1 MDIQD
6 LRGLGTLVVAIA
18 FIGLSLWVFSSKR
31 NAEFAEARLAP
42 FADEAVPEPLKP
54 QLSTEQ
60 QSEVPLSNEQS
71 AVRSNQP

>member
-18 FIGLSLWVFSSKR
+18 FIGLSLWVFSSRR

-42 FADEAVPEPLKP
+42 FADEALPEPAK
-54 QLSTEQ
+54 Q
-60 QSEVPLSNEQS
+60 QLSNEQLS
-71 AVRSNQP
+71 KEQPVVRSNQP

>member
-42 FADEAVPEPLKP
+42 FADEPLP
-54 QLSTEQ
+54 ATTQEQLKKEQ
-60 QSEVPLSNEQS
+60 P

>member
-18 FIGLSLWVFSSKR
+18 FITMSLWVFSAKR
-31 NAEFAEARLAP
+31 NAGFAEARLAP
-42 FADEAVPEPLKP
+42 FADEQSPAPAK
-54 QLSTEQ
+54 EQ
-60 QSEVPLSNEQS
+60 VQQEQP

>member
-31 NAEFAEARLAP
+31 NAEFDEARLAP
-42 FADEAVPEPLKP
+42 FADEPLP
-54 QLSTEQ
+54 PPVIEQLSKDQ
-60 QSEVPLSNEQS
+60 PV
-71 AVRSNQP
+71 ARSNQP

>member
-42 FADEAVPEPLKP
+42 FADEPLPESTKE
-54 QLSTEQ
+54 QLQNQRHQKEQ
-60 QSEVPLSNEQS
+60 P

>member
-31 NAEFAEARLAP
+31 NAEFAEASLAP
-42 FADEAVPEPLKP
+42 FADEPLPAPAKE
-54 QLSTEQ
+54 QLQNKLHQEEQ
-60 QSEVPLSNEQS
+60 P
-71 AVRSNQP
+71 AVRRNQP

>member
-42 FADEAVPEPLKP
+42 FADEPSPESAKE
-54 QLSTEQ
+54 QLQQEQ
-60 QSEVPLSNEQS
+60 P